1 MGLISFIKNA
11 GAKIF
16 KSEEKR
22 EEEKAN
28 LITQHIKKFGFDV
41 SKVKVAVDDE
51 KVILTGSVD
60 THQNKNKIIVTAGNV
75 EGISVVE
82 DHLLVITPEPVAPP
96 EPEKQFY
103 TVKKGDYL
111 SKIAKEVYGDAS
123 LNIFLCDPESCI
135 KTVENQRGVAF
146 RWLDHLDYNAG
157 TFRSCPTNFRSLCA
171 RHTPIRERVG
181 RSLRLPVYDRCSSST
196 PLSPAC
202 LLSYSRSTV

>member
-28 LITQHIKKFGFDV
+28 LITEHIRKFGFDV
-41 SKVKVAVDDE
+41 TKVKVAVDNE

-60 THQNKNKIIVTAGNV
+60 TLSNKNKIIVTAGNV

-82 DHLLVITPEPVAPP
+82 DHLLVTVPEPVAPP

-111 SKIAKEVYGDAS
+111 SKIAKEVYGDAKKYPI
-123 LNIFLCDPESCI
+123 IFEANKPMLKDPDLI
-135 KTVENQRGVAF
+135 YPGQVFTV
-146 RWLDHLDYNAG
+146 
-157 TFRSCPTNFRSLCA
+157 PK
-171 RHTPIRERVG
+171 P
-181 RSLRLPVYDRCSSST
+181 
-196 PLSPAC
+196 
-202 LLSYSRSTV
+202 